1 MPEIRRIQ
9 LCASSDSKYLN
20 QILKDAIKDK
30 WFDKLKID
38 ESKIYETEK
47 LSIEFALS
55 GIVSVLGSEAVA
67 NNPLLMLKMPET
79 DMGKASVKTLLKL
92 AGDVKQR

>member
-1 MPEIRRIQ
+1 
-9 LCASSDSKYLN
+9 
-20 QILKDAIKDK
+20 AIKDK

-55 GIVSVLGSEAVA
+55 GIVAVLGSEAVA